1 MILGGA
7 VLDTGLFCFLGGGG
21 ASLSESSRQ
30 MISNES
36 FFAIEIATGGVGDR
50 WLGVGVSIDIMY
62 TDASGTI
69 AARGWVCT
77 GLVRVVCK
85 LQLV

>member
-1 MILGGA
+1 MAEWSEAALAEFDVAAWSSPSVHESASERLITGA
-7 VLDTGLFCFLGGGG
+7 T
-21 ASLSESSRQ
+21 AKP
-30 MISNES
+30 
-36 FFAIEIATGGVGDR
+36 